1 MSSIKINGSGSGK
14 LKITGA
20 GSAVVRIAPPAGGFD
35 PASLGGLKAW
45 YNASAL
51 AGLANGDAITTWAD
65 GSGFGNTL
73 TMASYGGQVSYLSAD
88 ALLNNMPVAS
98 FAGNACMDLPFA
110 SGNTIPTGDS
120 FTLYTVGYS
129 AESTGCYAFMG
140 GPGAWQQM
148 LGFMSYA
155 DTTLCNL
162 NGNNAATKAI
172 SVNTP
177 VILSYGYQSG
187 TGTGDNL
194 FYVNGSNAGV
204 SQTGSSEVANLNQ
217 GFRVGARYASDV
229 LPLVGSVAE
238 VLLYLGKHNDGDR
251 VAVTAYLAA
260 KYGISI

>member
-1 MSSIKINGSGSGK
+1 MTINIKGS
-14 LKITGA
+14 
-20 GSAVVRIAPPAGGFD
+20 PAGNINISGTGGEVKMFTVQVPSFD
-35 PASLGGLKAW
+35 PISLGGLKAW

-73 TMASYGGQVSYLSAD
+73 TSYGAQISYLSAD
-88 ALLNNMPVAS
+88 SLLNNMPVAS
-98 FAGNACMDLPFA
+98 FAGNAFMDLPFA

-162 NGNNAATKAI
+162 NGTNAATKAI

-187 TGTGDNL
+187 TGSGDNL
-194 FYVNGSNAGV
+194 LYVNGSNAGV
-204 SQTGSSEVANLNQ
+204 SQTGSAEVVNLNQ
-217 GFRVGARYASDV
+217 GFRIGARYAYDV
-229 LPLVGSVAE
+229 FPLTGHVAE
-238 VLLYLGKHNDGDR
+238 VILYLGKHSDGDR
-251 VAVTAYLAA
+251 SLVTAYLAT
-260 KYGISI
+260 KYGITI